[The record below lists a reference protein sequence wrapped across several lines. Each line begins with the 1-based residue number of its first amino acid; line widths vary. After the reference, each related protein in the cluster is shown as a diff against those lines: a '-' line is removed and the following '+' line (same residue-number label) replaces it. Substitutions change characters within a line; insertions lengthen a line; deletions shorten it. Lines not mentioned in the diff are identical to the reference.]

1 MFLFLILALFSV
13 SLLFK
18 KITRKR
24 LILNLSL
31 YFTSLAA
38 SLAFI
43 FIKWAQATETAAP
56 ATALAAAESGMKYIG
71 ASLAVGLGSIAAGF
85 AVGQAASAALGALSE
100 NDSIMGKAIVFV
112 GMAEGVG
119 LFGFI
124 IAFMI
129 LNS

>member
-1 MFLFLILALFSV
+1 MFFLLIIAVFSIF
-13 SLLFK
+13 LLFTK
-18 KITRKR
+18 MNKRR
-24 LILNLSL
+24 LILNLFL
-31 YFTSLAA
+31 YFSSLI
-38 SLAFI
+38 SSFAFI
-43 FIKWAQATETAAP
+43 FVKMAR
-56 ATALAAAESGMKYIG
+56 AAEAAEAVASGDLKYIG

-100 NDSIMGKAIVFV
+100 NESVMGKAIVFV

-119 LFGFI
+119 LFWFI

>member
-1 MFLFLILALFSV
+1 MFFLLIIAVFSIF
-13 SLLFK
+13 LLFTK
-18 KITRKR
+18 MNKRR
-24 LILNLSL
+24 LILNLFL
-31 YFTSLAA
+31 YFSSLI
-38 SLAFI
+38 SSFAFI
-43 FIKWAQATETAAP
+43 FVKMAR
-56 ATALAAAESGMKYIG
+56 AAEAAEAVASGDLKYIG

-100 NDSIMGKAIVFV
+100 NESVMGKAIVFV

>member
-1 MFLFLILALFSV
+1 MIFIIPAIFSIL
-13 SLLFK
+13 LLFK
-18 KITRKR
+18 KIGKKR
-24 LILNLSL
+24 LILNLCL
-31 YFTSLAA
+31 YFTSLLS

-43 FIKWAQATETAAP
+43 FVKMAQATEAATG
-56 ATALAAAESGMKYIG
+56 ATGSGDLKYVG

-85 AVGQAASAALGALSE
+85 AVGQASSAALGALSE
-100 NDSIMGKAIVFV
+100 NESIMGKAIVFV

>member
-1 MFLFLILALFSV
+1 MIFLLTLILFSI
-13 SLLFK
+13 SLLFFK
-18 KITRKR
+18 KKKH
-24 LILNLSL
+24 LVLNLFL
-31 YFTSLAA
+31 YFA
-38 SLAFI
+38 SLLSSFAFI
-43 FIKWAQATETAAP
+43 FIKMAQASNDAIATVSAA
-56 ATALAAAESGMKYIG
+56 GDMKYIG

-85 AVGQAASAALGALSE
+85 AVGQSASAALGALSE